1 MGIIFKTMRKEFEE
15 RRLNKKVDKV
25 IGGYK
30 ISVLNYVKKGEF
42 KYNILKTDGTLFYT
56 NNKQEFIN
64 YVYKL

>member
-1 MGIIFKTMRKEFEE
+1 MKKETEDK
-15 RRLNKKVDKV
+15 RLNKKVDKV

-56 NNKQEFIN
+56 NNKREFIS

>member
-1 MGIIFKTMRKEFEE
+1 MDITLMRKDLKEKY
-15 RRLNKKVDKV
+15 LNKKVDKV

-64 YVYKL
+64 YVYKI

>member
-1 MGIIFKTMRKEFEE
+1 MKTMRRDLKDKQ
-15 RRLNKKVDKV
+15 LNKKVDKV

-30 ISVLNYVKKGEF
+30 ISVLNYVKRGEF

-64 YVYKL
+64 YIYKL